1 MCADIYIFFYT
12 SINRKD
18 SGSTRDIVTTQV
30 TALKWLCQRERCNIA
45 EGPGNAGKEH

>member
-1 MCADIYIFFYT
+1 MCIYIYFYT

-18 SGSTRDIVTTQV
+18 SGSTRGMVTTKV
-30 TALKWLCQRERCNIA
+30 TALKLLCQRERCSIA